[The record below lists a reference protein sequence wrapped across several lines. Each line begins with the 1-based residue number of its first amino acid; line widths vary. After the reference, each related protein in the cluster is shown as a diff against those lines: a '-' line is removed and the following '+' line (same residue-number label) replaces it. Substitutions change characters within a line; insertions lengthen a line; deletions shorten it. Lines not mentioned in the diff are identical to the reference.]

1 MSTVFVTNKS
11 SKTFKDRHHGKD
23 YSFDVGQTVEIPLA
37 AAQHIFGF
45 QDSNKEPY
53 LARLGFIRFHSE
65 LEEALQKLA
74 RFEITSELP
83 QQDRSL
89 PSAVGVVPLRVE
101 RHARGKSIPRA
112 A

>member
-53 LARLGFIRFHSE
+53 LARMGFLRFSHE
-65 LEEALQKLA
+65 IEEGLA
-74 RFEITSELP
+74 RLAQFDISLQP
-83 QQDRSL
+83 PVKVSSL
-89 PSAVGVVPLRVE
+89 PSADGVVTLPVE
-101 RHARGKSIPRA
+101 KRGGRTVTQRA